1 MQSENGI
8 FNKPLSIRWA
18 DLDANFHLRHSV
30 YFDFGAQQRLE
41 ILNTMGLTLEI
52 MREEHFGPV
61 LLREECIFRR
71 EIRLNDH
78 VTITAKLA
86 KLSADASRWTIQHE
100 FLAMNQKLLA
110 SLTVDG
116 GWIDTRL
123 RKFVSTTPQ
132 IVKEAFNR
140 IPRTEAFS
148 EV

>member
-1 MQSENGI
+1 
-8 FNKPLSIRWA
+8 
-18 DLDANFHLRHSV
+18 
-30 YFDFGAQQRLE
+30 
-41 ILNTMGLTLEI
+41 
-52 MREEHFGPV
+52 
-61 LLREECIFRR
+61 
-71 EIRLNDH
+71 
-78 VTITAKLA
+78 
-86 KLSADASRWTIQHE
+86 
-100 FLAMNQKLLA
+100 MNQKLLA

>member
-30 YFDFGAQQRLE
+30 YFDFGAHLRLE
-41 ILNTMGLTLEI
+41 ILNNMGLTLEI
-52 MREEHFGPV
+52 MREHHIGPV

-71 EIRLNDH
+71 EIRMNDH
-78 VTITAKLA
+78 VMITAKLA

-100 FLAMNQKLLA
+100 FLGTNQKLLA

-123 RKFVSTTPQ
+123 RKFAATIPP
-132 IVKEAFNR
+132 IVKEAFDR
-140 IPRTEAFS
+140 IPRSASFIET
-148 EV
+148 